1 MLFNVHASYVL
12 LASGGGFCY
21 PNEKTR
27 SAGNNH
33 RLILIAGGVGINPI
47 VSIMREIDRA
57 SYTPQ
62 KVSLLYSA
70 KSREELIFRDDID
83 DICERRA
90 ETFTAN
96 YFVTG
101 DDKRAEEGE
110 TKVICSRIDA
120 GHLARALA
128 LSDDDGITTRES
140 GTFCYIC
147 GPNSLTEDSVAAL
160 TSLGVP
166 KENVFYE
173 LWW

>member
-1 MLFNVHASYVL
+1 MRCNL

-27 SAGNNH
+27 SAGSSH

-47 VSIMREIDRA
+47 VSIMKEIDRA
-57 SYTPQ
+57 DCAPK

-70 KSREELIFRDDID
+70 KRIDELIFRDDID
-83 DICERRA
+83 DICERRV

-101 DDKRAEEGE
+101 NDERTEEE
-110 TKVICSRIDA
+110 EERKVICSRIDA

-128 LSDDDGITTRES
+128 LGDDGAGTRES
-140 GTFCYIC
+140 DVFCYVC

-160 TSLGVP
+160 TTLGVP